1 MTAPQARRSVP
12 EEGAA
17 RGGAVP
23 HPTGRETQMNAI
35 IDHSRFLAI
44 YLMTMSHM
52 PHATPVMNGYVRD
65 FWNMGWA
72 EYLVLFTGDGV
83 ARISAPLLGLFSGYL
98 AVRSIAKRGAGD
110 LLRTRFRTLL
120 IPAWI
125 WSVAML
131 ALWFLTGLAKGDLRN
146 WFAIFD
152 DYGADAV
159 LGIFRMPLNYSMHYV
174 IDLFKCSLLFVVVE
188 AALRHVAR
196 FRPVNAPAVYMTI
209 AVVGAAALTFG
220 TLDLTSP
227 YQPGLNEES
236 FLPRSD
242 LFLFFFVGIG
252 LARGGMEAPK
262 AIEQVVARMTPLR
275 FAAVFAAFSLAAVSW
290 RALVELHEI
299 WPLALAGLLL
309 FVVRITGSVLMA
321 CTVIWGRR
329 AFDWLNVSSLFAFR
343 LFCIHAL
350 VFSVIGSLI
359 ELAHIDLAPPLI
371 FMTGLM
377 VFPLIAVAVTW
388 ASLKLQDMTP
398 LRGVKI

>member
-1 MTAPQARRSVP
+1 
-12 EEGAA
+12 
-17 RGGAVP
+17 
-23 HPTGRETQMNAI
+23 MNAI
-35 IDHSRFLAI
+35 INHSRFLAI

-52 PHATPVMNGYVRD
+52 PYATPVMSGYVRD

-98 AVRSIAKRGAGD
+98 AVRSIARHGAGD

-125 WSVAML
+125 WSAAML
-131 ALWFLTGLAKGDLRN
+131 ALWFVTGALKGDLAH

-159 LGIFRMPLNYSMHYV
+159 LGIFRMPINYSMHYV
-174 IDLFKCSLLFVVVE
+174 IDMFKCSLLFVAVE
-188 AALRHVAR
+188 AGLRYVGR

-209 AVVGAAALTFG
+209 AVIGAAALTFG
-220 TLDLTSP
+220 TLDVTSRF
-227 YQPGLNEES
+227 QPGLNEES

-242 LFLFFFVGIG
+242 LFLFFFIGIG
-252 LARGGMEAPK
+252 LARGGMEAPRM
-262 AIEQVVARMTPLR
+262 IEQVVARMTPLR
-275 FAAVFAAFSLAAVSW
+275 FTAVFAAFALAAVSW
-290 RALVELHEI
+290 RALTELQEI
-299 WPLALAGLLL
+299 WPLALAALLL

-329 AFDWLNVSSLFAFR
+329 AFDWLDVSSIFAFR

-350 VFSVIGSLI
+350 VFSVITSMVEAL
-359 ELAHIDLAPPLI
+359 HIDLAPPLH
-371 FMTGLM
+371 FMTGM
-377 VFPLIAVAVTW
+377 IIFPLISVAATW